1 MSCDVC
7 LEVCICVSLSFLKMR
22 DARTHVPT
30 KLILVLAKF
39 GFVFVNAEPIN
50 FRKSLVP
57 LPAFLVGCAL
67 LRSSNFSHTL

>member
-7 LEVCICVSLSFLKMR
+7 LIVCMCVSLAFLKIR

-30 KLILVLAKF
+30 KLFLVLAKF
-39 GFVFVNAEPIN
+39 GFVFVHAKPIN

-67 LRSSNFSHTL
+67 SRS